1 MKKIYTLFFAA
12 LAGLS
17 LSAQQNVTFNVDMT
31 NETVNPTGVHIA
43 GNFQDINYDG
53 MLENADLVNWNP
65 SAYELTDAD
74 MDGVYSITLQLISAV
89 YEFKFI
95 NGNNWND
102 GGTPSVAWEE
112 SIPSTCTVGG
122 GNSNRQIVVAGADA
136 TYSVCF
142 ANCAACG
149 ENAVRFAVDMTLVDE
164 DGDGIPGE
172 FGEDINPV
180 GVYVAGEFQGW
191 NASATPLYD
200 FDSNGIWEGFYS
212 IGTATT
218 TEYKFINGNDWSF
231 PNENVS
237 GACSDGTGNRVA
249 TVSSANTVL
258 PNVCWNSCDLCVQPT
273 MVTFMVD
280 MSQQA
285 VSPNGVYVAGSFQNW
300 TPGEGLYHCT
310 DNDADGIF
318 QVTVGLQPGN
328 YQYKFVNGNAW
339 SGPDNFNE
347 TIPAD
352 CASGGNRALVVGTES
367 VMEYFCYGQCGSVCI
382 VDPDPADIT
391 FRVNMNETPVSTNG
405 VWVISNATNPQ
416 WQAGATQ
423 MTDDNAD
430 GIYEATFTVSG
441 SADFF
446 YKFVNGDVYAPENEE
461 GLPVVDGSTGIAA
474 CGVEN
479 GLGGYNR
486 TYTRSGVDEVL
497 NIVCFNEC
505 ADCEVSVSELSIVAD
520 LKVFPVPA
528 IDVLNVSF
536 NTGLA
541 QHIVINVV
549 NNLGQ
554 VVVTKDMG
562 TVAGQRTVQLDVEN
576 LATGIYALQITNGN
590 NKQVTHIAVK

>member
-53 MLENADLVNWNP
+53 ILENADLVNWNP

-95 NGNNWND
+95 NGNDWND
-102 GGTPSVAWEE
+102 GAGTDWVESV
-112 SIPSTCTVGG
+112 PNTCVVGG
-122 GNSNRQIVVAGADA
+122 GNTNRQIVIAGADA
-136 TYSVCF
+136 SYSVCF

-149 ENAVRFAVDMTLVDE
+149 ENAVRFAVDMTMVDE

-172 FGEDINPV
+172 FGEDINPL
-180 GVYVAGEFQGW
+180 GVYVAGDFQGW
-191 NASATPLYD
+191 NAGGNPLYD
-200 FDSNGIWEGFYS
+200 FDANGIWEAYYS
-212 IGTATT
+212 IGTATSA
-218 TEYKFINGNDWSF
+218 EYKFINGNDWAF
-231 PNENVS
+231 PNEGIS
-237 GACSDGTGNRVA
+237 GPCGPGNGNRSV
-249 TVSSANTVL
+249 TVESANTVL

-273 MVTFMVD
+273 QVTFMVD

-300 TPGEGLYHCT
+300 TPGEGAYHCT
-310 DNDADGIF
+310 DNDADGIYE
-318 QVTVGLQPGN
+318 VTVGLQPGN

-339 SGPDNFNE
+339 SGADNFNE
-347 TIPAD
+347 TIPGD
-352 CASGGNRALVVGTES
+352 CAVGGNRALTVGTEAM
-367 VMEYFCYGQCGSVCI
+367 MEHFCYGQCGSVCI

-391 FRVNMNETPVSTNG
+391 FRVNMANTTPSANG
-405 VWVISNATNPQ
+405 VFVISNATTPQ
-416 WQAGATQ
+416 WQGGAVQ

-430 GIYEATFTVSG
+430 GIYEATFTISG
-441 SADFF
+441 SAEFF
-446 YKFVNGDVYAPENEE
+446 YKFVNGDVNAPEAED
-461 GLPVVDGSTGIAA
+461 GAPVADVSAGIID
-474 CGVEN
+474 CGIEN
-479 GLGGYNR
+479 GVGGYNR
-486 TYTRSGVDEVL
+486 SYTRSGVDEVL
-497 NIVCFNEC
+497 PIVCFNEC
-505 ADCEVSVSELSIVAD
+505 ADCEVSVSEISVVAD

-528 IDVLNVSF
+528 NDVLNITF

-541 QHIVINVV
+541 QHIVINLV

-576 LATGIYALQITNGN
+576 LATGIYALQISNGN